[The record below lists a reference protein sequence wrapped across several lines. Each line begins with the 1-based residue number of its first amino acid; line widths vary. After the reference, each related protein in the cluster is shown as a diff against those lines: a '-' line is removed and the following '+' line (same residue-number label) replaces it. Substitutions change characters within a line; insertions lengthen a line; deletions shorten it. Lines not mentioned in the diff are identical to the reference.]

1 MKIVERLRSTTHRF
15 ETSLFYSKNERW
27 AFFVILLLL
36 FSVSIGLKY
45 NSYIEFKTEEAI
57 FDKGKVLLQ
66 YTKFSQKANKEYEVL
81 KILSDKG
88 YEFYT
93 VSWDSIKDLEGREV
107 TYGILSKDVSFF
119 EYVDGFFS
127 PLLLLKL
134 EFKEPKSFS
143 IKEYIKKQHSS
154 FKANEIYQ
162 RLFFASEIS
171 KELRDSIIKWGVAH
185 LFALSGFHLGLLGGM
200 LFFILYYPYTL
211 LQKKFFRYRNRNF
224 DLFWIITFILFAYMI
239 FVGTPASLLRSFA
252 MFLVGGILYFR
263 HVQILSFEFLGW
275 VVLLLLALFPELFF
289 DIGFWLSVGGVFYIY
304 IFIRYFL
311 HINKI
316 IFVILLNIYL
326 FVAML
331 PLAHLFF
338 GVYSPYALLSPFISI
353 AFVVFYPLVMVL
365 HALGLGGLLDSYLL
379 EFFALPD
386 RAIDIKLT
394 WYLFVIYGVISLL
407 AMHKKGAL
415 WLQIAL
421 SALFLLYLNAVFIDS
436 F

>member
-1 MKIVERLRSTTHRF
+1 
-15 ETSLFYSKNERW
+15 
-27 AFFVILLLL
+27 
-36 FSVSIGLKY
+36 
-45 NSYIEFKTEEAI
+45 
-57 FDKGKVLLQ
+57 
-66 YTKFSQKANKEYEVL
+66 
-81 KILSDKG
+81 
-88 YEFYT
+88 
-93 VSWDSIKDLEGREV
+93 V
-107 TYGILSKDVSFF
+107 TYGILTKDVSFA
-119 EYVDGFFS
+119 EYINGFFS

-134 EFKEPKSFS
+134 EFQDAQPFFS

-154 FKANEIYQ
+154 IEANEIYQ

-211 LQKKFFRYRNRNF
+211 LQKRFFRYRNRNF
-224 DLFWIITFILFAYMI
+224 DLFFIIAFILFAYMI

-252 MFLVGGILYFR
+252 MFLVGGLLYFR

-275 VVLLLLALFPELFF
+275 VVLLLLAIFPELFF

-311 HINKI
+311 HINKLA
-316 IFVILLNIYL
+316 FVLWLNIYL
-326 FVAML
+326 FISML

-338 GVYSPYALLSPFISI
+338 GVYSPYGLLSPFISI
-353 AFVVFYPLVMVL
+353 VFVVFYPLVMVL

-379 EFFALPD
+379 AFFTLPD
-386 RAIDIKLT
+386 RAIDIKLP
-394 WYLFVIYGVISLL
+394 WYLFIIYGAVSLL
-407 AMHKKGAL
+407 AMYKKRAL

-421 SALFLLYLNAVFIDS
+421 GTLFLLYLNVVFIDS